1 MSHFVAF
8 CSVFLLALLFTAG
21 YSSGMGRVKT
31 YSVIY
36 SLSRARAGRHAWL
49 LVTPAGLSTTGKRRQ
64 QAFATEREAKQALRQ
79 AQAAQ
84 AVLGEQVRHVNT
96 DPAEQAQWLRDRRT
110 AEAAGL
116 TTTTACGFAAQC
128 VAEFG
133 SLQDTLKLARWAQA
147 RAMQAWPDVYL
158 ADAFTEYREAT
169 SGLSPFTLKNRV
181 AIHRRLMREAF
192 EFCMNTPLHQLS
204 SQNVTELLT
213 SMQLPPTSWNLYVT
227 ELHALL
233 SWAQTKGYVDPDRH
247 PLRHVKKRPVKEA
260 EIRCLQPA
268 QLAELLRCAC
278 SMGRPEVA
286 LYVAI
291 CAFAGVRPTECRR
304 LVWADVGTEEDWLS
318 VRSGKSKTGGAR
330 HITLRPV
337 LRKWLD
343 YLCPP
348 AARNLSGLITAGL
361 NHILLQ
367 KLHIAAGLRKWPRDV
382 LRHSFASYS
391 IKAGTPLH
399 EVQSDMGHVGLDLLR
414 SRYLN
419 MAGLTKAGAAEWW
432 SMTPDKVLK

>member
-1 MSHFVAF
+1 
-8 CSVFLLALLFTAG
+8 
-21 YSSGMGRVKT
+21 MGRVKSF
-31 YSVIY
+31 SVIY

-64 QAFATEREAKQALRQ
+64 QAFSTEREAKQALRQ

-133 SLQDTLKLARWAQA
+133 SLQDALQLARWAQA
-147 RAMQAWPDVYL
+147 RAMQAWPDIYL
-158 ADAFTEYREAT
+158 ADALPEFREAS
-169 SGLSPFTLKNRV
+169 SGLSAATQRFRLHKHN
-181 AIHRRLMREAF
+181 RLMREAF
-192 EFCMNTPLHQLS
+192 TFCMNTPLHKLS
-204 SQNVTELLT
+204 AQNVTELLD
-213 SMQLPPTSWNLYVT
+213 SMKLPPTVWNGYLS
-227 ELHALL
+227 ELSALC
-233 SWAQTKGYVDPDRH
+233 SWAQSRGYIDPDKH
-247 PLRHVKKRPVKEA
+247 PLRHVKMQPVKES
-260 EIRCLQPA
+260 EIRCLQPS
-268 QLAELLRCAC
+268 QLAELLRCALA
-278 SMGRPEVA
+278 MGRPELALHVA
-286 LYVAI
+286 LG
-291 CAFAGVRPTECRR
+291 AFAGVRPTECRR

-330 HITLRPV
+330 HIHLRPV

-343 YLCPP
+343 FLSPP
-348 AARNLSGLITAGL
+348 ASRKLTAHITQGTTLSGLQ
-361 NHILLQ
+361 IL
-367 KLHIAAGLRKWPRDV
+367 HRTAGLRKWPRDV

-399 EVQSDMGHVGLDLLR
+399 EVQADMGHVGLELLR

-432 SMTPDKVLK
+432 SLTPDKVLK

>member
-1 MSHFVAF
+1 
-8 CSVFLLALLFTAG
+8 
-21 YSSGMGRVKT
+21 MGRVKT

-49 LVTPAGLSTTGKRRQ
+49 LVTPAGLSSTGKRRQ

-79 AQAAQ
+79 ANAAQ
-84 AVLGEQVRHVNT
+84 AVLGEQVKHVNL

-133 SLQDTLKLARWAQA
+133 SLQDALQLARWAQA
-147 RAMQAWPDVYL
+147 RAMQAWPDIYL
-158 ADAFTEYREAT
+158 ADALTEYREA
-169 SGLSPFTLKNRV
+169 SKGLSAATQR
-181 AIHRRLMREAF
+181 HRFHKHNRLMREAYV
-192 EFCMNTPLHQLS
+192 FCMNTPLHKLS
-204 SQNVTELLT
+204 AQNVTELLDA
-213 SMQLPPTSWNLYVT
+213 MKLPPTVWNDYLC
-227 ELHALL
+227 ELCALCT
-233 SWAQTKGYVDPDRH
+233 WAQGKGYIDPEKH
-247 PLRHVKKRPVKEA
+247 PLRHVKRQPVQET
-260 EIRCLQPA
+260 EIRCLQPS

-278 SMGRPEVA
+278 SMGRPGIA
-286 LYVAI
+286 LHVAI

-304 LVWADVGTEEDWLS
+304 LVWGDVGTEEDWLS

-330 HITLRPV
+330 HISLRPV
-337 LRKWLD
+337 LRAWLD

-348 AARNLSGLITAGL
+348 AARKNSERITVGATLTGLQT
-361 NHILLQ
+361 
-367 KLHIAAGLRKWPRDV
+367 LHRAAGLRKWPRDV

-391 IKAGTPLH
+391 IKSGTPLH
-399 EVQSDMGHVGLDLLR
+399 EVQADMGHVGLDLLR

-432 SMTPDKVLK
+432 ALTPDKVLN

>member
-1 MSHFVAF
+1 
-8 CSVFLLALLFTAG
+8 
-21 YSSGMGRVKT
+21 MGRVKT

-128 VAEFG
+128 VEEFG

-158 ADAFTEYREAT
+158 ADAFSEFREA
-169 SGLSPFTLKNRV
+169 SRVLSPVTQRNRK
-181 AIHRRLMREAF
+181 AIHSRLMREGF

-204 SQNVTELLT
+204 AQNVTELLN
-213 SMQLPPTSWNLYVT
+213 SMQLRAPSWNVYLR

-233 SWAQTKGYVDPDRH
+233 SWAQTKGYIDPDKH
-247 PLRHVKKRPVKEA
+247 PLRHIKKQPVKEA

-268 QLAELLRCAC
+268 QLADLLRCAC
-278 SMGRPEVA
+278 GMARPEVA
-286 LYVAI
+286 LHVAI

-348 AARNLSGLITAGL
+348 AARDMSVLITAGL
-361 NHILLQ
+361 TPERLH
-367 KLHIAAGLRKWPRDV
+367 KLHVVAGLRKWPSDV

-399 EVQSDMGHVGLDLLR
+399 EVQADMGHVGLELLR
-414 SRYLN
+414 TRYLN

-432 SMTPDKVLK
+432 SLTPDKVLK